1 MKPSVKLDD
10 CLLLQSWS
18 VQVKMELLM
27 VKAVCGG
34 ICGRKVHC
42 PTQGLTYLS
51 WWPLLISS
59 SPTSSSRIPPSGTFI
74 LFIAGEHNNS
84 VCLHQWVQSRIP
96 KKITRL
102 LTKLSWVQRCYTCI
116 LLSFF
121 SKDFTLQ
128 LLSSFVHK
136 VALSLLQCPVG
147 LGYIIP
153 MSTIINCT
161 RIPGWMSYCVITGYK
176 NC

>member
-1 MKPSVKLDD
+1 MLLSQVIPSLLLKLSYRTVMFIVSVRFSINMPCTSYCYREVAHYSCKISKVSIFNHIMQFTKSSGQNNLCTHRTALFIIMKPSVKLDD

-84 VCLHQWVQSRIP
+84 VCFHQ
-96 KKITRL
+96 
-102 LTKLSWVQRCYTCI
+102 
-116 LLSFF
+116 
-121 SKDFTLQ
+121 
-128 LLSSFVHK
+128 
-136 VALSLLQCPVG
+136 
-147 LGYIIP
+147 
-153 MSTIINCT
+153 
-161 RIPGWMSYCVITGYK
+161 
-176 NC
+176 